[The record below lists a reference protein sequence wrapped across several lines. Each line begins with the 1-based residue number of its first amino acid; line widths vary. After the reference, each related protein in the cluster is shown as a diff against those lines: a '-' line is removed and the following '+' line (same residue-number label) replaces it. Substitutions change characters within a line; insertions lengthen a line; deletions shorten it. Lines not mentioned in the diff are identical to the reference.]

1 MLQQPSVVRHGHQR
15 RSTNGGA
22 TYVFEAFEIE
32 EEDSVVAPRG
42 LFDPPCCQ
50 PSDES
55 QTQTSGASIPCWS
68 MSDSNRDSNEDE
80 SKVFKD
86 DDATVASSV
95 ATDLGTDPEED
106 QKPAAR
112 SPSLVFPAYLDYNS
126 EEEDAIDHLPPW
138 NPLPENSEEQEAIR
152 RSVAA
157 AIRSRE
163 EEEAVDRWERAN
175 QMLVECGLAPVYSPR
190 YSRKKQRVAKNN
202 SDSDSTLDT
211 SFSSESISSESSSTP
226 IKEAN

>member
-1 MLQQPSVVRHGHQR
+1 MSSKPSKSKRKTLLLHPEGFSTPLAVNLLTSR
-15 RSTNGGA
+15 RPRRLERQSLAGQCLTRTGTA
-22 TYVFEAFEIE
+22 TRM
-32 EEDSVVAPRG
+32 SPR
-42 LFDPPCCQ
+42 F
-50 PSDES
+50 SR
-55 QTQTSGASIPCWS
+55 TT
-68 MSDSNRDSNEDE
+68 
-80 SKVFKD
+80 D

-190 YSRKKQRVAKNN
+190 YSRKKQQVPKNN
-202 SDSDSTLDT
+202 SDTDSTLDT